1 MFNTP
6 LSSWKGEAY
15 ESMVKI
21 PKKAMNVV
29 MKDRT
34 YHKES
39 LITLLYDIEAMLNSG
54 PLLQCSN
61 DPQRL

>member
-1 MFNTP
+1 
-6 LSSWKGEAY
+6 
-15 ESMVKI
+15 MVKI